1 MDLRKRPIGV
11 ELLSKGVITE
21 NDIDTVISY
30 QKTHPEL
37 QFGEILYVLGI
48 VPAKTILDVLGEKLD
63 CKTIVLSKSILKVS
77 PTKYLPMEFIQKNK
91 VLPFFADKETI
102 KIAFADLDD
111 KEVMKEVETRIK
123 KKGLKIE
130 KYLTLGIL
138 VDEALDF
145 DVIDKALIIPLT
157 GDVTKTV
164 DKIIKEAMEKRAS
177 DIHFEPSSEG
187 LRIRMRVDGELL
199 VYGIIEEK
207 YKAQVI
213 GRLKAIS
220 NMFQEKQESQDGR
233 ITDYPDYNIRVSS
246 QRNIYGDKI
255 VLRLLKKN
263 ATISELGELG
273 FPDDEEFMNRYFG
286 RVNGITILTAPTG
299 EGKTTTLY
307 SIINK
312 LNDPSINITTIE
324 DPVEIRIPGLNQ
336 IEINDNVS
344 FIDSLRTVLRQ
355 DPEIILVGE
364 IRDIETAEMAI
375 NSAHTGHYVLTTLHA
390 MSSIDSI
397 TRLRKLGL
405 SNYDISGTIN
415 TIVSQRLVRRFCDC
429 AKPREFTA
437 DEKKIIKKIADKYG
451 EKFDVENAKTF
462 TPVGCEKCNNTG
474 FYERIAIY
482 EIVEF
487 SDIVR
492 DMINNDASIVQI
504 REQLLKDGFRP
515 IQVDAVQKIVDG
527 ITSFSEVTKKIN
539 FNNL

>member
-11 ELLSKGVITE
+11 ELLSKGIITE

-48 VPAKTILDVLGEKLD
+48 VPAKTILDALGERAG
-63 CKTIVLSKSILKVS
+63 CKSIVLSKTLLKVS
-77 PTKYLPMEFIQKNK
+77 PTKYLSMEYIQKNK
-91 VLPFFADKETI
+91 VLPFAADKETV
-102 KIAFADLDD
+102 KVAFADGDNKAL
-111 KEVMKEVETRIK
+111 EKEVESKIE
-123 KKGLKIE
+123 KKGLKMQ
-130 KYLTLGIL
+130 KYLTLGVLIEE
-138 VDEALDF
+138 VLDF
-145 DVIDKALIIPLT
+145 DVIDKSLIIPLV

-164 DKIIKEAMEKRAS
+164 DKIIKDAMQQRAS
-177 DIHFEPSSEG
+177 DIHFEPSHEG
-187 LRIRMRVDGELL
+187 VRIRIRVDGELL
-199 VYGIIEEK
+199 VYGIIEDK
-207 YKAQVI
+207 YKLQVI

-263 ATISELGELG
+263 STISELGELG
-273 FPDDEEFMNRYFG
+273 FPDDEDFMNRYFG

-307 SIINK
+307 SIINR

-324 DPVEIRIPGLNQ
+324 DPVEIRIQGLNQ
-336 IEINDNVS
+336 IEINDNIS

-355 DPEIILVGE
+355 DPEIILIGE
-364 IRDIETAEMAI
+364 IRDVETAEMAI
-375 NSAHTGHYVLTTLHA
+375 SSAHTGHYVLTTLHA
-390 MSSIDSI
+390 MSAIDSI

-429 AKPREFTA
+429 AKPAKFTA
-437 DEKKIIKKIADKYG
+437 DEKKIIKKVAEKYNQD
-451 EKFDVENAKTF
+451 FDIENAKTF
-462 TPVGCEKCNNTG
+462 VPVGCDKCNHTG
-474 FYERIAIY
+474 FYNRIAVY

-487 SDIVR
+487 SDTVR
-492 DMINNDASIVQI
+492 DLINNDASISQI
-504 REQLLKDGFRP
+504 REQLLKESYRP
-515 IQVDAVQKIVDG
+515 IHVDAVQKILEGV
-527 ITSFSEVTKKIN
+527 TNFAEVNKKIS
-539 FNNL
+539 FNNI

>member
-1 MDLRKRPIGV
+1 MEMKKRPIGV
-11 ELLSKGVITE
+11 ELLSKGIITE
-21 NDIDTVISY
+21 NDIDTVLSY
-30 QKTHPEL
+30 QRTHPEL

-48 VPAKTILDVLGEKLD
+48 VPASTILEVIAERNE
-63 CKTIVLSKSILKVS
+63 CKSIVLSKSIIKLT
-77 PTKYLPMEFIQKNK
+77 PTKYFTSDYIKTNK
-91 VLPFFADKETI
+91 VMPFMADNEKI
-102 KIAFADLDD
+102 KVAFGDLDD
-111 KEVMKEVETRIK
+111 KKLVKEVEDKLKST
-123 KKGLKIE
+123 GLKVE
-130 KYLTLGIL
+130 KYITLGVLIE
-138 VDEALDF
+138 EALNV
-145 DVIDKALIIPLT
+145 DVMDKALVIQIS
-157 GDVTKTV
+157 GDVTKAV
-164 DKIIKEAMEKRAS
+164 DKVIRDAMDKRAS
-177 DIHFEPSSEG
+177 DIHFEPIVEG
-187 LRIRMRVDGELL
+187 VRIRFRVDGELL

-207 YKAQVI
+207 YKPQVI

-263 ATISELGELG
+263 SNISELGQLG
-273 FPDDEEFMNRYFG
+273 FPEDEEFMNKHFG
-286 RVNGITILTAPTG
+286 KVNGITILTAPTG

-307 SIINK
+307 SVINK

-324 DPVEIRIPGLNQ
+324 DPVEIRIHGLNQ
-336 IEINDNVS
+336 IEVNDNVT

-390 MSSIDSI
+390 MTAIDSI

-429 AKPREFTA
+429 AKKRSFTP
-437 DEKKIIKKIADKYG
+437 DEKKIIKKVSDKYNL
-451 EKFDVENAKTF
+451 KIDLDSIKTF

-487 SDIVR
+487 TDVVR
-492 DMINNDASIVQI
+492 DMINNDASILEI
-504 REQLLKDGFRP
+504 RAQLLKEGFEP
-515 IQVDAVQKIVDG
+515 IQVDAIRKIVNG
-527 ITSFSEVTKKIN
+527 ITSFSEVNKKIS
-539 FNNL
+539 FNNI

>member
-1 MDLRKRPIGV
+1 MDLKKRPIGV
-11 ELLSKGVITE
+11 ELLSKGIITE

-30 QKTHPEL
+30 QKNHQEL

-48 VPAKTILDVLGEKLD
+48 VPAKTILDALAEKFD
-63 CKTIVLSKSILKVS
+63 CKPILLSKSIVKIS
-77 PTKYLPMEFIQKNK
+77 PTKYLSMDYIKKNK
-91 VLPFFADKETI
+91 VLPFAADKE
-102 KIAFADLDD
+102 KVKVAFSDMDN
-111 KEVMKEVETRIK
+111 KEVLREVEKNIK
-123 KKGLKIE
+123 KLGLKLE

-138 VDEALDF
+138 IDEALDLN
-145 DVIDKALIIPLT
+145 VIDRALIIPIT

-164 DKIIKEAMEKRAS
+164 DKIIKDAMEKRAS
-177 DIHFEPSSEG
+177 DLHFEPLSDS
-187 LRIRMRVDGELL
+187 LRVRIRVDGELL
-199 VYGIIEEK
+199 VYGVIEEK

-263 ATISELGELG
+263 STISELGQLG
-273 FPDDEEFMNRYFG
+273 FPDDEEFMKKYFG

-336 IEINDNVS
+336 IEINDNVN

-364 IRDIETAEMAI
+364 IRDMETAEMAI
-375 NSAHTGHYVLTTLHA
+375 SSAHTGHYVLTTLHA
-390 MSSIDSI
+390 MSAIDSI

-415 TIVSQRLVRRFCDC
+415 TIVSQRLIRRFCDC

-437 DEKKIIKKIADKYG
+437 EEKKIIKKVSDKYDI
-451 EKFDVENAKTF
+451 KFNTENVKTYD
-462 TPVGCEKCNNTG
+462 PVGCEKCNNTG
-474 FYERIAIY
+474 FYERIAVY
-482 EIVEF
+482 EIIEF
-487 SDIVR
+487 SDLVR
-492 DMINNDASIVQI
+492 DMINNDASILQI
-504 REQLLKDGFRP
+504 KNQLLKEGFEP
-515 IQVDAVQKIVDG
+515 IYIDAVRKVLNG
-527 ITSFSEVTKKIN
+527 ITSFTEVAKKIS